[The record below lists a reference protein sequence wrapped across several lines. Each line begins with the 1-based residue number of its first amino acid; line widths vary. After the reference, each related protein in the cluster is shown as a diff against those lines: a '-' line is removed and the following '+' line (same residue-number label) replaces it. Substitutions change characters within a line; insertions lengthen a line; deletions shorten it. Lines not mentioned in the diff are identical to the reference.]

1 MANDCLKGFITK
13 MQDYKANLQ
22 EFEKDRCEQVHSSI
36 NQFVVFEKFAEM
48 NNKYDVTNFS
58 KLIDTFDLEKEVQV
72 MQEDIDEQVKYMRVN
87 HSAEMGQ
94 TIFEPVLPFLNEDGE
109 YIKDC
114 VGSAFYDVAKFKPQR
129 YDLENLSDRLLVPPP
144 HRLIQ
149 HVYKDEIINYVLDK
163 AFINLPLKVEHV
175 EALQQ
180 LFVKSDLRESFL
192 KLLESDYKAYE
203 LNHLEQ

>member
-1 MANDCLKGFITK
+1 
-13 MQDYKANLQ
+13 
-22 EFEKDRCEQVHSSI
+22 
-36 NQFVVFEKFAEM
+36 
-48 NNKYDVTNFS
+48 
-58 KLIDTFDLEKEVQV
+58 
-72 MQEDIDEQVKYMRVN
+72 
-87 HSAEMGQ
+87 
-94 TIFEPVLPFLNEDGE
+94 LPFLNEDGE

-192 KLLESDYKAYE
+192 KLLESDYKSYE
-203 LNHLEQ
+203 LNYLEQQMVERRALQVVLPATIFQNVAGCFHMFLNALAKDMAGLF